1 MTGYIPLAKNAIHLF
16 QKGLGHGPF
25 SSDLLTK
32 TLEDLDKVLENSSTL
47 TVRDLPAFTDA
58 ANALGK
64 GVDDRKFLLEKLV
77 VLMSR
82 LPDDSELGRRLQ
94 NTVIDICERFTLQA
108 CTIYIYAPIFQLFGG
123 IYPLYPLKHA
133 SSKQTNYAFRSAD
146 GSNNNVLFPSF
157 GQAGQPYARSVSSMN
172 TVLPSFFPDPD
183 IVFDALL
190 CRRPPSPQQASS
202 SYFQSHPGGLSSL
215 FFAFANFIIHSIF
228 HTNLDNPR
236 INDAS
241 SYLDLSVL
249 YGSSEEDYIAERILA
264 INENGT
270 YYSPSSP
277 PIISATSAQ
286 SISSSMPFDA
296 TSPHSNDT
304 NRSRLL
310 SQCDEIF
317 HRARLVNTAYFM
329 QIVLRDYVGGI
340 LGLVRDGLEWRLNPL
355 GWSSQ
360 ESSGPSGGQR
370 EGQTPRGEGSSVSM
384 EFNLMYRWHAAIS
397 EEEEKW
403 LEGVMREMPVADF
416 RTTATKY
423 VNDRTRGSV
432 KTWTFGS
439 PTSTLRFYSFAYCF
453 DATIS
458 SPALAIA
465 KSLDRLPSGAFSSAE
480 LSDILHR
487 ATASPASSFGA
498 RKVPKAMKPIEIA
511 GIRWA
516 RSVGGCTVGL
526 YAEECKPPIPGAGL
540 CPGYTLSRAI
550 LADAVCLTRG
560 DRFLTVD
567 CTPHNLTS
575 WGFQDIQPN
584 IEDGS
589 MGGML
594 TKLLFRTLPGEYV
607 AGSGYAH
614 FPFLVPSFVKESCF
628 GKDTK
633 VGEDKLGGRGQPKLN
648 IWRNLNISAPGTCE
662 VDVRKRGWVNQE
674 MYKWE
679 ALDVGIKNGV
689 GFKNGGVELHMCKD
703 FFLQYEAR
711 MRLLTKGGM
720 NGLDSYHN
728 VIDVALVNQ
737 VELSSFTH
745 LLISEK
751 SIQCNRHNAGL
762 PADVNDMFVDV
773 VKDVIN
779 LVPVYWVVNNMLM
792 LPLKASASLR
802 GMYTLQ
808 DWYGMFSDVSK
819 YLYFNN
825 GQVNDWTY
833 REKGTRATSEI
844 IRHLK
849 ASLAEICK
857 STLSL
862 AELTQSVLAWLG
874 GSKERGEFLKEVL
887 SAIPADRQ
895 RDAYDIQIEHAAY
908 SLFSELI
915 PTAVLFASAMA
926 TVVDYYLDD
935 RSRDACQELQR
946 LAAAKSPE
954 ANVQIL
960 PYVYKA
966 LENRR
971 HDWQKHLPGNV
982 NGNSATPAHV
992 NGGGHLNDFSSAHAN
1007 DARIIN
1013 GNGQN
1018 AHVNGIHEE
1027 NKNSACDY
1035 ARLRQKHSGVGSDK
1049 G

>member
-1 MTGYIPLAKNAIHLF
+1 
-16 QKGLGHGPF
+16 
-25 SSDLLTK
+25 
-32 TLEDLDKVLENSSTL
+32 
-47 TVRDLPAFTDA
+47 
-58 ANALGK
+58 
-64 GVDDRKFLLEKLV
+64 LEKLV

-94 NTVIDICERFTLQA
+94 NTVIDILFNDLPHPPSTYLTL
-108 CTIYIYAPIFQLFGG
+108 PK
-123 IYPLYPLKHA
+123 PLKHA

-249 YGSSEEDYIAERILA
+249 YGSSEEDVSRIRRFDGSGRLWEDVWADKRVVGMHPAFGALVVLFCRNHNYIAERILA

-277 PIISATSAQ
+277 PIISATSA
-286 SISSSMPFDA
+286 
-296 TSPHSNDT
+296 HNDT

-360 ESSGPSGGQR
+360 ESS
-370 EGQTPRGEGSSVSM
+370 QTPRGEGSSVSM

-403 LEGVMREMPVADF
+403 LEGVMREVSG
-416 RTTATKY
+416 K
-423 VNDRTRGSV
+423 G
-432 KTWTFGS
+432 

-516 RSVGGCTVGL
+516 RSVGGCTLNEFRRFMRLKPYKSFKEWNPDPEIHKAAEDLYKDIENLELYVGL

-728 VIDVALVNQ
+728 VVSCHLHM
-737 VELSSFTH
+737 ELSSFTH

-857 STLSL
+857 STVSLSL
-862 AELTQSVLAWLG
+862 IYREIGSVLAWLG

-966 LENRR
+966 LGKSLSCESPLITR
-971 HDWQKHLPGNV
+971 
-982 NGNSATPAHV
+982 
-992 NGGGHLNDFSSAHAN
+992 
-1007 DARIIN
+1007 
-1013 GNGQN
+1013 
-1018 AHVNGIHEE
+1018 
-1027 NKNSACDY
+1027 
-1035 ARLRQKHSGVGSDK
+1035 
-1049 G
+1049 